1 MQGACRGLTA
11 AFLALVFTLAAD
23 NAVRAGLYQYDP
35 SRSGIS
41 IAVGNL
47 PPLSLQRLND
57 PNGASLSLGISSKT
71 LTVQAGQFTTT
82 SASVRALA
90 GQTAL
95 LTGVPVLTRLT
106 GTVNNGTGAFTETIG
121 TASTMWQ
128 GAMGLTGWLAVRVA
142 GMTTTVSLPSLSSL
156 SGFTPRSSV
165 VLTGITTPLV
175 STTMSHRRGA
185 LITLQPSSMQ
195 SVVPVTGPTSV
206 THTVTFYG
214 SSDIVTTTGG
224 GMLAQFTM
232 VKPIRVTVGS
242 STLPGVVNATF
253 TFVPEPS
260 TMLLGLTSVSTLA
273 LMGWRRRRRRS

>member
-1 MQGACRGLTA
+1 
-11 AFLALVFTLAAD
+11 
-23 NAVRAGLYQYDP
+23 
-35 SRSGIS
+35 
-41 IAVGNL
+41 
-47 PPLSLQRLND
+47 
-57 PNGASLSLGISSKT
+57 
-71 LTVQAGQFTTT
+71 
-82 SASVRALA
+82 
-90 GQTAL
+90 
-95 LTGVPVLTRLT
+95 
-106 GTVNNGTGAFTETIG
+106 
-121 TASTMWQ
+121 MWQ